1 PVCSIENCVEDGNLP
16 QRNRNGNP
24 DSALSPTVVIEGSSD
39 EITYTPVC
47 KSHHVVP
54 DLTEYINNKLNE

>member
-1 PVCSIENCVEDGNLP
+1 MRTI
-16 QRNRNGNP
+16 NP